1 MTGLLTNGAP
11 SRLPPPHKCAL
22 CGLLQMPD
30 PDYDSLFWECS
41 RVECPERRQVTAQ
54 PSDQPHNPAAP
65 APCGKDA

>member
-41 RVECPERRQVTAQ
+41 RVECTERRQVTAQ
-54 PSDQPHNPAAP
+54 PSDQPRNPAAQ
-65 APCGKDA
+65 APWSVT